1 MNKQLSSA
9 PLRSGNDKPR
19 GEVVNVGGVY
29 ANVQGTFT
37 WLELAAN
44 SCISYARSPSCSCKF
59 EPTRDEASE

>member
-29 ANVQGTFT
+29 ANVQGTST
-37 WLELAAN
+37 WLELAAS
-44 SCISYARSPSCSCKF
+44 SCISPSCSCKF